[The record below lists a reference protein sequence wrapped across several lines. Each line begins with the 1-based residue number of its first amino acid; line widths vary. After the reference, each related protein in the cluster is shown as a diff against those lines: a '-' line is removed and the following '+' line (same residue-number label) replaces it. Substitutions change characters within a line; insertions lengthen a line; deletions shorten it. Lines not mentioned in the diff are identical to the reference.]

1 MHPALTTLPAWAD
14 PWPGKAVIYDLP
26 EEKYHG
32 TRAIIS
38 KSSLDIFARTP
49 LHYYHSLDAERDA
62 PTSEMKMG
70 SAFHVATLEPDLFT
84 RKVAVI
90 PDDIASLP
98 MQSSK
103 NRALRDAWA
112 ADEAFGKIIL
122 KPDEFAHVDGMASAV
137 RRHPAARKLLASGTS
152 EVTALWT
159 DPETGLRC
167 KSRADFIC
175 QMRGVYVDL
184 KSAVS
189 AAPDAFQRSAVN
201 MRYHVQDAFYSRAF
215 EENGTHIEHFVFVV
229 VEREPPYA
237 VACYQLDETAK
248 LKGESLYMKELR
260 DLRDCM
266 EANFW
271 PGYGDRVMDL
281 SLPPWA
287 TRDDTTT

>member
-1 MHPALTTLPAWAD
+1 MHPALSTLPAWAD
-14 PWPGKAVIYDLP
+14 PWPGKAIIHDLP
-26 EEKYHG
+26 EELYHG
-32 TRAIIS
+32 TRSIIS
-38 KSSLDIFARTP
+38 KSALDIFARTP
-49 LHYYHSLDAERDA
+49 LHYLHSLDAPPRVVTD
-62 PTSEMKMG
+62 EMKMG
-70 SAFHVATLEPDLFT
+70 SAFHVRALEPDLFN

-90 PDDIASLP
+90 PEDIACLA

-112 ADEAFGKIIL
+112 MDEARGKIIL
-122 KPDEFAHVDGMASAV
+122 KPDQFLHVDGMASAV
-137 RRHPAARKLLASGTS
+137 RRHPAARKLLASGNA
-152 EVTALWT
+152 EVSALWT

-201 MRYHVQDAFYSRAF
+201 MRYHVQDAFYSRAI
-215 EENGTHIEHFVFVV
+215 EENGTNIEHFVFIV

-248 LKGESLYMKELR
+248 LKGESLYMRELR

-266 EANFW
+266 EANYW

-281 SLPPWA
+281 SLPAYA
-287 TRDDTTT
+287 TRDDNI